1 MFLRFL
7 SADGEDFCVH
17 IKFKVMPLIWYACG
31 HYMPLF
37 TNEYT
42 NTYTHSFI
50 HPSINLSV
58 VPSYPRLMH
67 VIFSHTSWS
76 IMLFS
81 ALSFNSSVSLLN
93 NFAFWWKILNNFR
106 HETNVCV
113 CACMFMCCCW
123 MVYQIYWDQQR
134 TRTQILISVY
144 KFFGVFLIDTLC
156 PLFMCKLL
164 NPENVHIYSKW

>member
-1 MFLRFL
+1 MLLRFL

-17 IKFKVMPLIWYACG
+17 IQSSIQFKVMPLIWYACG

-37 TNEYT
+37 TIYI
-42 NTYTHSFI
+42 HSFI

-106 HETNVCV
+106 HETNVFVCMYVQCSCV
-113 CACMFMCCCW
+113 VVEWFIKYTGTNNAHA
-123 MVYQIYWDQQR
+123 R
-134 TRTQILISVY
+134 
-144 KFFGVFLIDTLC
+144 KF
-156 PLFMCKLL
+156 
-164 NPENVHIYSKW
+164 